1 MRYKTPRALEQAVKE
16 AARGSGRDVNRAI
29 TDFYHDRLLERV
41 FSEQEPSF
49 VLKGGRGMLARTAS
63 ARYTKDTDM
72 AYEGGDIDEAVTEL
86 RRLAAIDLGDHLEYR
101 FSSALPIVEEQEY
114 REGCCVTFEAI
125 LGGAK
130 KVTDVSV
137 DLVVNDAPLARTDI
151 MAPATR
157 LPIDGLAHFDY
168 VVYPVEES
176 VTDKVCATM
185 ATYRGGRRSSRV
197 RDLVDLAIYLTTE
210 EMDGAYLGRCLSR
223 ELRMGH
229 MGESALSP
237 CPRAGRRRT
246 RPHIGDLR
254 ETAGSPRSFGRWKTQ
269 KTLSRAAWT
278 QRWTARRSERYGTQR
293 PVAGL
298 IMGAVRIVLKRQAL
312 RKGCELMEEWRSQTS
327 Q

>member
-16 AARGSGRDVNRAI
+16 AARRSGRDVNRAI
-29 TDFYHDRLLERV
+29 ADFYHDRLLERV

-49 VLKGGRGMLARTAS
+49 VLKGGRGMLARTAR

-72 AYEGGDIDEAVTEL
+72 AYEGGGIDEAVTEL

-101 FSSALPIVEEQEY
+101 FSSASTIVEEQKY
-114 REGCCVTFEAI
+114 REGCRITFEAI
-125 LGGAK
+125 LGSTK

-185 ATYRGGRRSSRV
+185 ATYRGGRQSSRV

-210 EMDGAYLGRCLSR
+210 EIDGDELGRCLSR

-229 MGESALSP
+229 MGERRPFSVPESWKTSHAGATYQRLARNSRLSPELCEVERAEALVASCVDVAMDGDARGMTWDKSAL
-237 CPRAGRRRT
+237 
-246 RPHIGDLR
+246 
-254 ETAGSPRSFGRWKTQ
+254 RWQVQ
-269 KTLSRAAWT
+269 KS
-278 QRWTARRSERYGTQR
+278 
-293 PVAGL
+293 V
-298 IMGAVRIVLKRQAL
+298 I
-312 RKGCELMEEWRSQTS
+312 
-327 Q
+327 